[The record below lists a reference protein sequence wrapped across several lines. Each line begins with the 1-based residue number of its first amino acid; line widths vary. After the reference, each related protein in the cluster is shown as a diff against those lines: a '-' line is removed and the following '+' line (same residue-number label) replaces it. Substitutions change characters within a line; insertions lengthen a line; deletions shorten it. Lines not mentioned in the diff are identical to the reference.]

1 MPRSERRQL
10 VDKAD
15 PQFPV
20 AAQCAMLGIS
30 RSLFYHRPKGVS
42 QTDLDI
48 MARMDRMVVDD
59 PTRGSRRWRRD
70 LALEGIRICRA
81 KARRLMRIMNIGAVG
96 HRKSTTK
103 SDPKAYKYPYLLGGL
118 SIERVNQVWQI
129 DISYIPMR
137 KGYMYL
143 TAIIDVCSRMILSW
157 SVTNT
162 MGADVVVACV
172 SEALGRHGKP
182 EIINSDQG
190 SQFTGA
196 EYVGLI
202 KSLKTTKLSMSS
214 RGRAIDNVYIER
226 FFRSIKYEKLYLFE
240 PQDGKHL
247 FELCDDYIRFYNEG
261 RGHSSIDDMTP
272 MQRYRLAS

>member
-20 AAQCAMLGIS
+20 AAQCAMLDIS

-48 MARMDRMVVDD
+48 MARMDRMVADD

-137 KGYMYL
+137 TGYMYL
-143 TAIIDVCSRMILSW
+143 TAIIDVCSRMILNW

-172 SEALGRHGKP
+172 SQALGRHGKP

-202 KSLKTTKLSMSS
+202 KSLQTTKLSMSS

-226 FFRSIKYEKLYLFE
+226 FFRSIKYEKLYLFA
-240 PQDGKHL
+240 PADGNEL
-247 FELCDDYIRFYNEG
+247 FDLCNDYVRFYNER

-272 MQRYRLAS
+272 MRRYRLAS

>member
-10 VDKAD
+10 VDKTD

-20 AAQCAMLGIS
+20 ATPCALLDIS
-30 RSLFYHRPKGVS
+30 RSLFYYRPKGAS
-42 QTDLDI
+42 QADLDI
-48 MARMDRMVVDD
+48 MARMDRMYVDD
-59 PTRGSRRWRRD
+59 PTRGSRRFLRD
-70 LALEGIRICRA
+70 LALVGVRICRA

-118 SIERVNQVWQI
+118 AIERVNQVWQI

-137 KGYMYL
+137 TGYMYL
-143 TAIIDVCSRMILSW
+143 SAIIDVCSRMILSW

-172 SEALGRHGKP
+172 SEAVSRHGKL

-196 EYVGLI
+196 TYVALI
-202 KSLKTTKLSMSS
+202 KSLETTKISMS
-214 RGRAIDNVYIER
+214 G
-226 FFRSIKYEKLYLFE
+226 
-240 PQDGKHL
+240 
-247 FELCDDYIRFYNEG
+247 
-261 RGHSSIDDMTP
+261 
-272 MQRYRLAS
+272 